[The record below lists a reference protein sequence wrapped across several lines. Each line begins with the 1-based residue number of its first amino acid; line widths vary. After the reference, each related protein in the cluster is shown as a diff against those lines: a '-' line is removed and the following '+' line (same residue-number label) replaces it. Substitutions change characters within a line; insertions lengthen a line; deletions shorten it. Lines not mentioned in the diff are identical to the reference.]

1 MAAFSSPQ
9 GESGHPRCR
18 GTEGCREG
26 MTVGSQLSLKSDQL
40 DFLGSSEPISPTPG
54 VLPMQQ
60 STLKQKRRERTFFTD
75 EQLQELRDYFEHNRY
90 PRFCEQEALAQKLN
104 LKEDIVRVRPTA
116 PTNMLL
122 PLYFCLHPMCNR
134 QASVGPVHLMRGQ
147 NPSIFINHTLRT
159 RGPSP

>member
-9 GESGHPRCR
+9 GESGHPGCR

-40 DFLGSSEPISPTPG
+40 DLLGSSEPISPTPG

-104 LKEDIVRVRPTA
+104 LKEDIVRVRPTPP
-116 PTNMLL
+116 PTCCFPSISAYTQCASDRLL
-122 PLYFCLHPMCNR
+122 
-134 QASVGPVHLMRGQ
+134 VGPVHLMRGQ
-147 NPSIFINHTLRT
+147 TPSIFTDQA
-159 RGPSP
+159 